1 MGRLIEFIFF
11 AIVTYFVFNY
21 LNKIFTGTHA
31 KKKYSK
37 PKPHQFNNPEENS
50 SIKKGI
56 KWDAETVDYEEVE
69 TKDNE
74 KK

>member
-11 AIVTYFVFNY
+11 ATVAYFVFNI
-21 LNKIFTGTHA
+21 LNKIFSGTRA
-31 KKKYSK
+31 NKKYSRS
-37 PKPHQFNNPEENS
+37 KPHQFNNQRKNS
-50 SIKKGI
+50 SPNKGI